1 MRGAVWLAMFV
12 AAMFALAGIG
22 PSAQAAVHVGQ
33 AAPAL
38 TVPELDGKAF
48 DLTAQRGKVVI
59 IHYWA
64 TWCAPCRKEMPVLD
78 AFYRRYRSRG
88 LEVIALSVDREHDR
102 AEVNRVMS
110 SFAFPAAMS
119 DDASV
124 EDFGK
129 PSAVPVT
136 LVIDRNGIVR
146 ASLTPDESPL
156 TEKLLTEVVVPLL
169 TGEAT
174 SRPPPIRADH

>member
-64 TWCAPCRKEMPVLD
+64 TWCAPCQV
-78 AFYRRYRSRG
+78 
-88 LEVIALSVDREHDR
+88 
-102 AEVNRVMS
+102 
-110 SFAFPAAMS
+110 
-119 DDASV
+119 
-124 EDFGK
+124 
-129 PSAVPVT
+129 
-136 LVIDRNGIVR
+136 
-146 ASLTPDESPL
+146 
-156 TEKLLTEVVVPLL
+156 
-169 TGEAT
+169 
-174 SRPPPIRADH
+174 